1 MSSSKNGGVLN
12 CYEEQVYK
20 NKSHEL
26 QDLFYDGDMIEE
38 LDLLAKRIQGL
49 VLRVKSLAS
58 ESAMLKQQLA
68 SITVERDDLAKK
80 LQAEI
85 ARQTELEASLGS
97 VQSAMQH
104 SKVRAQQDQAA
115 LQGTLDL
122 FKQENETMQTSLK
135 RREDEVR
142 RLREVN
148 QQARQRV
155 DGVLERLPGALSQE
169 VN

>member
-1 MSSSKNGGVLN
+1 M
-12 CYEEQVYK
+12 
-20 NKSHEL
+20 
-26 QDLFYDGDMIEE
+26 FEE
-38 LDLLAKRIQGL
+38 LDLLAKRIQSL
-49 VLRVKSLAS
+49 VLRVKALTS
-58 ESAMLKQQLA
+58 ESASLKQQLA
-68 SITVERDDLAKK
+68 AIIVERDEFAQK
-80 LQAEI
+80 LQAEKT
-85 ARQTELEASLGS
+85 RQTELKESLDS

-122 FKQENETMQTSLK
+122 FKQENETMHTSLK
-135 RREDEVR
+135 NREDEVR

-169 VN
+169 VS